1 MAEVKYPIG
10 DFSFRYIRE
19 NGFLYID
26 KTEAIYKLTHYTKY
40 YFLSRP
46 RRFGKSLLVSTLEA
60 YFRGQRQLF
69 DGLAIATMEKEWTE
83 HAVLRLDLSANDM
96 SRCEDLNAYLH
107 AKLGAY
113 EDIYGQNSRKTSFG
127 TRFKGIIQR
136 AYEKTGRGVVILI
149 DEYDNPMIS
158 TLGKPEVHKQMR
170 TTLKGLYSVLKA
182 KSEHIRFC
190 FLTGITRFSKMS
202 IFSGLNNLEDITLD
216 LDYTDICGITL
227 QEIENNC
234 TEGIKAL
241 MQRKGWSYEQT
252 LNRLRDYYDGY
263 HFSKDSP
270 DIYNPFSLLLALKKR
285 DIQAYWNESGGRT
298 EFLWKAISR
307 RTESKP
313 LNEVLSPI
321 LRYIEE

>member
-1 MAEVKYPIG
+1 MTQIRYPIG
-10 DFSFRYIRE
+10 DSSFRKIRE
-19 NGFLYID
+19 NGFFYID
-26 KTEAIYKLTHYTKY
+26 KTEVVYKLAHHATYC
-40 YFLSRP
+40 FLSRP

-96 SRCEDLNAYLH
+96 SRCEGLNAYLH

-113 EDIYGQNSRKTSFG
+113 EDIYGQNSRETSFG

-158 TLGKPEVHKQMR
+158 TLGKPEVHEQMR

-252 LNRLRDYYDGY
+252 LNRLRDYHDGY

-270 DIYNPFSLLLALKKR
+270 DIYNPFSLLLAFKKR